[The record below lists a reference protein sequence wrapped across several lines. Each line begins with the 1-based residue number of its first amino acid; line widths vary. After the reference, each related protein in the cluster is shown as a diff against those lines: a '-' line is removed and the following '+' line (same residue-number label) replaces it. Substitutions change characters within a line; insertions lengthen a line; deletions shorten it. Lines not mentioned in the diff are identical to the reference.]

1 MSLLEG
7 TDGWTLAA
15 IALLTANSVITRCF
29 FFIFDRP
36 WTLPPWAQR
45 GLHYAPIAALAGV
58 VFPEVVMQGGHVL
71 DTWQDARP
79 YAVAAAALWYL
90 LRKDLLR
97 TLVCG
102 MSVYLGLR
110 LGLGW

>member
-1 MSLLEG
+1 MKMLEG
-7 TDGWTLAA
+7 TDLWTVVA
-15 IALLTANSVITRCF
+15 IGLLTVNTVITRCF
-29 FFIFDRP
+29 FFIANKR

-58 VFPEVVMQGGHVL
+58 IVPEVLMLNGHL
-71 DTWQDARP
+71 LSTWQDARP
-79 YAVAAAALWYL
+79 YAVAAGASWYFWRRGL
-90 LRKDLLR
+90 LG

-102 MSVYLGLR
+102 MTVYLGLR